1 MLKKERPKTED
12 RSMPKSRFL
21 LLPLLLVGL
30 LTSSSARIEASD
42 LNACF
47 EWACTCSGVCSFDAR
62 CSTGPITTYAWT
74 FADGGFG
81 GGAVTQHIYAQP
93 GDYSVTLWVSY
104 GKPRE
109 GTWHGD
115 SVVHTVHVG
124 CN

>member
-1 MLKKERPKTED
+1 MRKPRVL
-12 RSMPKSRFL
+12 
-21 LLPLLLVGL
+21 LLLVPLAAGL
-30 LTSSSARIEASD
+30 LIASPTSIEADD

-47 EWACTCSGVCSFDAR
+47 EWACTCSGVCSFDGR
-62 CSTGPITTYAWT
+62 CSTGPIQQYAWT
-74 FADGGFG
+74 FDDGGFG
-81 GGAVTQHIYAQP
+81 GGAITQHTYAQP

-104 GKPRE
+104 GRILQ